1 MDVRALTMVMRGGN
15 LRARVGAVRAGQS
28 AIRVAMTGAA
38 LDTGVLDALRQ
49 PLSVDDLASRLGF
62 ADHDLLLAFVRTLEA
77 ARLVRPVGGRHETTR
92 RGRAIADDP
101 VARAA
106 YTAFS
111 DFHTGVYR
119 DIAQQLRGGDGR
131 RDVTD
136 RAQVI
141 ADLSRFMQ
149 PMVEATL
156 REEVSSRPTRSV
168 VDLGCGSGM
177 LLAAML
183 QAAPDARGVGIEL
196 DPVAARHAEENL
208 SRQGLDGRAR
218 VLVGEA
224 RELLAAGEGPFDV
237 ALLANMVYY
246 LPVLDRPALFRTVRD
261 ALAPGGA
268 LVVVTTALTGDLFS
282 RHFDVLIRAQQGS
295 MELPDMDVLR
305 AQVEEAGFTV
315 DATRRLTPG
324 EPLMALV
331 ATAS

>member
-1 MDVRALTMVMRGGN
+1 MDVRALAMVMRGGN

-38 LDTGVLDALRQ
+38 LDTGLLDALRE
-49 PLSVDDLASRLGF
+49 PRTVDDLASRLGF
-62 ADHDLLLAFVRTLEA
+62 ADRDLLLAFVRTLEA
-77 ARLVRPVGGRHETTR
+77 SRLVRQAGGRHEITR

-119 DIAQQLRGGDGR
+119 DIAQQLRGGAGR

-177 LLAAML
+177 LLATML

-196 DPVAARHAEENL
+196 DPAAAQHAEENL
-208 SRQGLDGRAR
+208 ARQGLDGRAR
-218 VLVGEA
+218 ILVGEG
-224 RELLAAGEGPFDV
+224 REILAGEGPFDV

-268 LVVVTTALTGDLFS
+268 LVVVTTALTDDWFS

>member
-1 MDVRALTMVMRGGN
+1 MDVRALTVVMRGGN

-28 AIRVAMTGAA
+28 AIRVAMTSAA
-38 LDTGVLDALRQ
+38 LDTGVLDALRE

-92 RGRAIADDP
+92 RGRAITDDP

-119 DIAQQLRGGDGR
+119 DIAQQLGGGDGR

-177 LLAAML
+177 LLATML

-196 DPVAARHAEENL
+196 DPVAAQHAQENL
-208 SRQGLDGRAR
+208 SRHGLDGRAR
-218 VLVGEA
+218 VLAGEA
-224 RELLAAGEGPFDV
+224 RELLAGEGPFDV

-268 LVVVTTALTGDLFS
+268 LVVVTTALTDDLFS

>member
-1 MDVRALTMVMRGGN
+1 MDVRALAMVMRGGN

-38 LDTGVLDALRQ
+38 LDSGVLDALRE
-49 PLSVDDLASRLGF
+49 PRTVDDLASRLGF
-62 ADHDLLLAFVRTLEA
+62 ADRDLLLAFVRTLEA
-77 ARLVRPVGGRHETTR
+77 SRLVRQAGGRHEITR

-177 LLAAML
+177 LLATML

-196 DPVAARHAEENL
+196 DPVAAQHAEENL
-208 SRQGLDGRAR
+208 SRQRLDGRAR

-224 RELLAAGEGPFDV
+224 REMLAGEGPFDV

-261 ALAPGGA
+261 ALAPGAA
-268 LVVVTTALTGDLFS
+268 LVVVTTALTDDWFS
-282 RHFDVLIRAQQGS
+282 RHFDVLIRAQEGS
-295 MELPDMDVLR
+295 MELPDLDVLR

-315 DATRRLTPG
+315 ESTRRLTPG
-324 EPLMALV
+324 EPLMAVV

>member
-1 MDVRALTMVMRGGN
+1 MDVRALGMVVRGGN
-15 LRARVGAVRAGQS
+15 FRARVAAVRAGQS
-28 AIRVAMTGAA
+28 AVRVAMTGAA
-38 LDTGVLDALRQ
+38 LETGVLDALRV
-49 PLSVDDLASRLGF
+49 PATVHDLASRLGY
-62 ADHDLLLAFVRTLEA
+62 ANHDLLLAFVRTLEA
-77 ARLVRPVGGRHETTR
+77 AGLVRPDGGSHEITR

-119 DIAQQLRGGDGR
+119 DILQQLDGGDGR
-131 RDVTD
+131 QDVNH

-177 LLAAML
+177 LLATML
-183 QAAPDARGVGIEL
+183 RAAPDAHGVGIEL
-196 DPVAARHAEENL
+196 DPVAATHAAENL
-208 SRQGLDGRAR
+208 SLQGLDGRAR

-224 RELLAAGEGPFDV
+224 RERLAGEGPFDV

-246 LPVLDRPALFRTVRD
+246 LPVVDRPGLFRTVRD
-261 ALAPGGA
+261 VLSPGGA
-268 LVVVTTALTGDLFS
+268 LVVVTTALTDDWFS
-282 RHFDVLIRAQQGS
+282 RHFDLLIRAQQGS

>member
-1 MDVRALTMVMRGGN
+1 MDVRALGKVLRGGN
-15 LRARVGAVRAGQS
+15 FRARVAAVRAGQS

-38 LDTGVLDALRQ
+38 LETGVLDALRA
-49 PLSVDDLASRLGF
+49 PTSVDDLASRLGY
-62 ADHDLLLAFVRTLEA
+62 ANHDLLLAFVRTLESA
-77 ARLVRPVGGRHETTR
+77 GLVRATGARHEITR
-92 RGRAIADDP
+92 RGRAIVDDP

-106 YTAFS
+106 YTAFG

-119 DIAQQLRGGDGR
+119 DIVRQLNGGAGR
-131 RDVTD
+131 QDVTHH
-136 RAQVI
+136 AQVI

-177 LLAAML
+177 LLATML
-183 QAAPDARGVGIEL
+183 RAAPGALGVGIEL
-196 DPVAARHAEENL
+196 DPIAARHAVENL

-224 RELLAAGEGPFDV
+224 RENLAGEGPFDV
-237 ALLANMVYY
+237 SLLANMVYY
-246 LPVLDRPALFRTVRD
+246 VPVVDRPALFRTVRD
-261 ALAPGGA
+261 VLAPGGA
-268 LVVVTTALTGDLFS
+268 LVVVTTALTDDPFS
-282 RHFDVLIRAQQGS
+282 RHFDLLIRAQQGS

-305 AQVEEAGFTV
+305 AQVEEAGFT
-315 DATRRLTPG
+315 AGAPRRLTPG

-331 ATAS
+331 AQAS